1 MRFWDSSAVVPLIV
15 AQAASAQAD
24 SWLSDDP
31 ELALWTLTAV
41 ELTSAL
47 RRLVR
52 EGLLAERDANAGEAR
67 VDELVQASHLVVNVD
82 VVKSQAR
89 RLLRLH
95 SLRAADAMQLGAAL
109 EWAAGRPTGRLFVT
123 LDAQLGR
130 AAARE
135 GFRVIPGGG
144 E

>member
-15 AQAASAQAD
+15 AQAASSLAD

>member
-15 AQAASAQAD
+15 AQAASSRAD
-24 SWLSDDP
+24 GWLSDDP
-31 ELALWTLTAV
+31 DVALWTLTAV

-52 EGLLAERDANAGEAR
+52 EGLLAERDANTAEAR
-67 VDELVQASHLVVNVD
+67 VEELIEISHLVVNVET
-82 VVKSQAR
+82 VKSQAR

-95 SLRAADAMQLGAAL
+95 ALRAADAMQLGAAL
-109 EWAAGRPTGRLFVT
+109 EWASGRPTGRSFVT

-135 GFRVIPGGG
+135 GFRVIPGD